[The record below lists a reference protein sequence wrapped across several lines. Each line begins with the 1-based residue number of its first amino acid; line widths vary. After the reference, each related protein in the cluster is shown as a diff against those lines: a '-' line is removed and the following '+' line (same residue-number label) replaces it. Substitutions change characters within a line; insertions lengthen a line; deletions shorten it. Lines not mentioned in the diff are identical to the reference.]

1 MSFLLTVG
9 VDLYVQPA
17 WYYTSA
23 TVITWTIEAMFGITL
38 SYRMAALHW
47 SSSIICLLPWSNHM
61 ICGMLCYHFMAYTY
75 CNLLHFLCTNNACV
89 EYHPFKLLGIFP
101 QWLVVYIKL
110 QYYNALLCKDH
121 SRRCVCSGSSFIIDI
136 GLLLT
141 TQYFIGIH
149 LVFNMIIA
157 SFPYVVRLMGNTSH
171 SIFIRKFL
179 VDHLDCLLVPM
190 INCFIVIASS
200 IMLWSSTVQ

>member
-1 MSFLLTVG
+1 MWAFYWHLVWSCIQCTASLILH
-9 VDLYVQPA
+9 
-17 WYYTSA
+17 
-23 TVITWTIEAMFGITL
+23 ICN
-38 SYRMAALHW
+38 SYNLKLCLVLPCLRMAALHW

-75 CNLLHFLCTNNACV
+75 CNLLHLLCTNNACV

-141 TQYFIGIH
+141 TQYFTGIH
-149 LVFNMIIA
+149 LGFNMIIA

-171 SIFIRKFL
+171 LIFIRKFL

-190 INCFIVIASS
+190 INCFVVVASS
-200 IMLWSSTVQ
+200 IMLSGLVQ